1 MKIYTPRP
9 INTDDIVLS
18 DDIMVLCEQLSEN
31 THEVWSEAR
40 MKDGWTYGTE
50 RNDEKKLHPCLIPY
64 CELPESEKEYDRNTS
79 LQTLKLIVK
88 LGYKIVKE

>member
-1 MKIYTPRP
+1 MKKYTPHP
-9 INTDDIVLS
+9 INTDDIILA
-18 DDIMVLCEQLSEN
+18 DDIMELCEKLSEN
-31 THEVWSEAR
+31 THEVWSQTR
-40 MKDGWTYGTE
+40 MNNGWTYGTE

-64 CELPESEKEYDRNTS
+64 SELPETEKECDRNTS